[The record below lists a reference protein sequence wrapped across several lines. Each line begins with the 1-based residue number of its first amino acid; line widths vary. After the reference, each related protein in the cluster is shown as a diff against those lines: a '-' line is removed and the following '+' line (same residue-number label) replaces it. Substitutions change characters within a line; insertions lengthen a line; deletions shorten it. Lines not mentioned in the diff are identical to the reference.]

1 MPLNSLWCVAVSVV
15 AGDEM
20 LMWPDQLQLATVGGA
35 STEVPRFQARPPA
48 MGFMVMLHKAFDCF
62 D

>member
-1 MPLNSLWCVAVSVV
+1 MAVSVV